1 MVQNSPPGPPAGSKP
16 VHAASA
22 HAARRT
28 PPVRPD
34 RTKTAAPAPVR
45 PARAKHAVAPAK
57 HAVAPAK
64 HGVAPVKHAVAPVK
78 HAVAP
83 AKHPNSRVKHAV
95 ALVVPVVQLAAAPHV
110 APPAVPKP
118 DVPRIVRTDGKR
130 SGHAPVADTD
140 RRDHRRV
147 FQLVHRPAA
156 PAVSPESAGASPSG
170 TGISPLAA
178 LIAVLLF
185 AAPGFAWLL
194 PAGVTLATGARLAY
208 PLERPG

>member
-1 MVQNSPPGPPAGSKP
+1 
-16 VHAASA
+16 
-22 HAARRT
+22 
-28 PPVRPD
+28 VRPD
-34 RTKTAAPAPVR
+34 RTRTIAPASVR
-45 PARAKHAVAPAK
+45 PAPAKHKVAPAK
-57 HAVAPAK
+57 HKVAPSAKHEVAPPAK
-64 HGVAPVKHAVAPVK
+64 HEVAPPAEHT
-78 HAVAP
+78 VAP
-83 AKHPNSRVKHAV
+83 AKHPASRVRHRVDRV
-95 ALVVPVVQLAAAPHV
+95 ALVVQVAAAPHV

-118 DVPRIVRTDGKR
+118 DVPRIVRTDAKR
-130 SGHAPVADTD
+130 SGHGPAADTH
-140 RRDHRRV
+140 RRDHRPV

-178 LIAVLLF
+178 LIALHLF